1 MGLFN
6 RRADPVAAPTS
17 GAGPALM
24 APSRQLAQLIAQL
37 QRRGETTT
45 PRVLACGPVSSTT
58 IETFHAAR
66 CRVTVGGDELPQL
79 PLEYPDH
86 AFDLVLGYETLDRL
100 DDGPAHELA
109 LEWQRILVAGG
120 QLYLLTRREPTQ
132 APPTLR
138 VDISQDG
145 TFRLQTVGRVDA
157 PIKVRQNADFTRLL
171 APMSIDEIAL
181 RRDGLRELLC
191 RRR

>member
-1 MGLFN
+1 V
-6 RRADPVAAPTS
+6 P
-17 GAGPALM
+17 
-24 APSRQLAQLIAQL
+24 
-37 QRRGETTT
+37 
-45 PRVLACGPVSSTT
+45 
-58 IETFHAAR
+58 
-66 CRVTVGGDELPQL
+66 
-79 PLEYPDH
+79 
-86 AFDLVLGYETLDRL
+86 
-100 DDGPAHELA
+100 
-109 LEWQRILVAGG
+109 GG